1 VGLEELHYPHG
12 CSPDNTHCVSDDAAK
27 ETGDDDDGDDDN
39 SVDTSAYTGSVYTSY
54 DDDQDSHSEYGPD
67 DPADGLT
74 GGNGDND
81 YDETTTT
88 TPTALTNDDG
98 TAPSRLSPQ
107 HTEQDDEGDADNPNS
122 VTKSR
127 WPNKSSFPLLQ
138 SVRVPQEIGVL
149 LTTSKRSIN
158 GSINGLLE
166 SVDPEEGTGYVTFG
180 GTHDG
185 IHDGTYDMLNIGRAV
200 LVYRGIEC
208 RLCDVNIV
216 DEVSG
221 SARLVLARSLHDPR
235 GAPFFFLRSVRL
247 LKAPESTTFEPS
259 ILPYCCTPP
268 HLPPLT
274 PTQNTLSFFLLFP
287 CPWYLINCTS
297 LVRCWGRT
305 VPHPAPTCAA
315 PSVVTWSLVSNLM
328 TSGSIWAGTSAFGLA
343 KFCSRR

>member
-1 VGLEELHYPHG
+1 MGLEELHYPHG

-107 HTEQDDEGDADNPNS
+107 HTEQDDEADADNPNS

-274 PTQNTLSFFLLFP
+274 PTQNTLSFFF
-287 CPWYLINCTS
+287 
-297 LVRCWGRT
+297 T
-305 VPHPAPTCAA
+305 VPLP
-315 PSVVTWSLVSNLM
+315 LVSN
-328 TSGSIWAGTSAFGLA
+328 
-343 KFCSRR
+343 